1 MYKVIER
8 FADLQDY
15 NHLYEVGDTYPREG
29 MLPLPERVE
38 ELASNKNRL
47 RIPLIKEIPDKPMK
61 YEDTKVGQ
69 IKPVEESKEEDKAVP
84 KKRKKKAE

>member
-1 MYKVIER
+1 MFKVVEK
-8 FADLQDY
+8 FADLQDH

-47 RIPLIKEIPDKPMK
+47 RVPLIVEVPDEPMK
-61 YEDTKVGQ
+61 Y
-69 IKPVEESKEEDKAVP
+69 KAVP
-84 KKRKKKAE
+84 QKRKKKAND